1 MKKWLVKSI
10 DKQISDRLM
19 LETKLPAVICDLL
32 VSRGIQ
38 TAEKAQ
44 EYFNGDTVSDP
55 MLMKDMDKAVETI
68 EEAIQNEEKITVY
81 GDYDC
86 DGITATVMLY
96 SYLDAL
102 GAEVDWYI
110 PTRDEGYGLNE
121 GSIKKLCDNGT
132 DLIIT
137 VDNGISAVKEAE
149 LIYELGMKLVVT
161 DHHQPP
167 EELPKAEA
175 IVDPHRADDS
185 SPYKHLAGCAVAL
198 KLIMAMEQDTEGVL
212 EQYSDIAA
220 IGTVGDVVPLTGENR
235 IIVRRGLSEMQ
246 YSENEGL
253 LSLISASGLDE
264 ENMTSTGIAFGLC
277 PRINAA
283 GRYGSPD
290 VATKLLLAQNR
301 KTADMLANQLCE
313 LNTARK
319 ETENEILEKAI
330 AGIKEN
336 PRLLDRRVLIVSGEG
351 WNHGIIGIVSARLL
365 ELYEK
370 PCIVIGIEGNEA
382 RGSARSIEGFS
393 IYSALES
400 CSDLLTKFG
409 GHVKA
414 AGFSLPVEFIDE
426 FKRRMYDYAAQKF
439 PTMPAMIIE
448 ADMEP
453 DVSQLSISEV
463 ENLKYMQPFGE
474 QNTAPLFLMKN
485 CEITSSR
492 PLKEGKYTSFTA
504 QYKGGQFKFLCFGI
518 PYEKFFY
525 HIGDRVDVLANAEVN
540 EYNDTKS
547 VSLRVKDI
555 RLSSFEQDKYFAA
568 KNFYEKI
575 LRGEKVDKKLFDR
588 IAPTPQN
595 MRIPFD
601 IIKTV
606 TDLDSA
612 VQLALS
618 KGINYCLFMMCLHIF
633 AESGYLELDRVNRKM
648 HFIKGNKKIE
658 PEQSAVMKRIIKSC
672 QD

>member
-10 DKQISDRLM
+10 DKQISNRLM

-44 EYFNGDTVSDP
+44 EYFNGDTLSDP
-55 MLMKDMDKAVETI
+55 LLIKDMDKAVATI
-68 EEAIQNEEKITVY
+68 EEAIDNEEKITVY

-110 PTRDEGYGLNE
+110 PTRDEGYGLNAD
-121 GSIKKLCDNGT
+121 SIKKLSDNGT
-132 DLIIT
+132 SLIVT
-137 VDNGISAVKEAE
+137 VDNGVSAIKEAE
-149 LIYELGMKLVVT
+149 LIYELGMRLVVT

-167 EELPKAEA
+167 EELPRAEA
-175 IVDPHRADDS
+175 VVDPHRADDT

-198 KLIMAMEQDTEGVL
+198 KLIMAMEQDIDGIL
-212 EQYSDIAA
+212 EQYADITA
-220 IGTVGDVVPLTGENR
+220 IGTVGDVVALTGENR

-253 LSLISASGLDE
+253 LSLVSAAGLDI
-264 ENMTSTGIAFGLC
+264 ENMTTSGIAYGLC

-290 VATKLLLAQNR
+290 LATKLLLAQNR

-313 LNTARK
+313 LNTSRK
-319 ETENEILEKAI
+319 ETENRILEEAISTLKA
-330 AGIKEN
+330 N
-336 PRLLDRRVLIVSGEG
+336 PRIFDQRVLIVSGEG

-414 AGFSLPVEFIDE
+414 AGFSLPVEFIEE
-426 FKRRMYDYAAQKF
+426 FRQRMYAYAAQKF
-439 PTMPAMIIE
+439 PTMPAMTIE
-448 ADMEP
+448 ADIEP
-453 DVSQLSISEV
+453 DVSQLSITEV

-474 QNTAPLFLMKN
+474 QNNAPLFLLKE
-485 CEITSSR
+485 CEIISSR

-504 QYKGGQFKFLCFGI
+504 LYKGSQFKFLCFGV

-525 HIGDRVDVLANAEVN
+525 HIGDRVDVLANAEIN

-547 VSLRVKDI
+547 VSVRVKDI
-555 RLSSFEQDKYFAA
+555 RLSSFVQDKYLAA
-568 KNFYEKI
+568 RNFYEKI
-575 LRGEKVDKKLFDR
+575 LRGEKVDKKLYDR

-601 IIKTV
+601 IIKT
-606 TDLDSA
+606 TTSLETA
-612 VQLALS
+612 IQLALS
-618 KGINYCLFMMCLHIF
+618 KGVNYCLFMMCLHVF
-633 AESGYLELDRVNRKM
+633 AEFGYLELDRINGKLN
-648 HFIKGNKKIE
+648 FIKGSKKIE
-658 PEQSAVMKRIIKSC
+658 PEQSAVIKRIKKSC